1 MTTRQGRIFF
11 FSFGAVLAIVGGLMW
26 HWGEPAGLWTL
37 GLAGCACIA
46 VSAVLSDALFEK
58 TIKFLG
64 LFW

>member
-1 MTTRQGRIFF
+1 
-11 FSFGAVLAIVGGLMW
+11 MW